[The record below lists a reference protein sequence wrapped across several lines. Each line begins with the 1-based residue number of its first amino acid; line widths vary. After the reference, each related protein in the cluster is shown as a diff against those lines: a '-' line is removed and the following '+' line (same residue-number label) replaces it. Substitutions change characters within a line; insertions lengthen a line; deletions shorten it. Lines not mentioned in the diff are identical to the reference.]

1 MQPIGVLPIN
11 KPIDVRST
19 QCVDTVRQILGRKN
33 KVGHGGTL
41 DSTASGLLI
50 LLVGNKQEIIEAA
63 KATNAHNFIM
73 AMPKCYET
81 TIKFGSETTTDDA
94 SGEIKKISPWEH
106 ITDSNIDWVLHG
118 FMGWRMQTPPSISA
132 VHIDGER
139 AHRLTRDGRDVE
151 ISAKPVFFQSV
162 ERTSS
167 IDSQGCVS
175 FRINCRKG
183 TYIRSFARDLGR
195 RLCSAGH
202 VCKLKRVGCGMF
214 SSDNAVSF
222 DDISSMRFKELSSII
237 LPVRSVAGSCMSYI
251 ADDYAFK
258 RLANGQGVMLSQM
271 QRESFPLY
279 SSSTENVTVSS
290 ESFFSICRLSRSSGS
305 FELMPEVNIITGDRG
320 NGQ

>member
-50 LLVGNKQEIIEAA
+50 LLVGN
-63 KATNAHNFIM
+63 ATRLSNFIM

-94 SGEIKKISPWEH
+94 SGEIKKISSWEH
-106 ITDSNIDWVLHG
+106 ITDSDIDRILHG

-162 ERTSS
+162 ERISS
-167 IDSQGCVS
+167 INSQGCVS

-183 TYIRSFARDLGR
+183 TYIRSFARDLARNLG
-195 RLCSAGH
+195 SAAH
-202 VCKLKRVGCGMF
+202 VYELKRVGCGMF

-237 LPVRSVAGSCMSYI
+237 LPVRSVVGSCMSYI

-305 FELMPEVNIITGDRG
+305 FELMPEVNIITADRG

>member
-41 DSTASGLLI
+41 DSTATGLLI
-50 LLVGNKQEIIEAA
+50 LLIGN
-63 KATNAHNFIM
+63 ATRLSNFIM

-81 TIKFGSETTTDDA
+81 TVQLGSETTTDDA
-94 SGEIKKISPWEH
+94 SGEIKTTLPWEH
-106 ITDSNIDWVLHG
+106 ITDGDIDCALHG

-139 AHRLTRDGRDVE
+139 AHRLTRDGHDVE
-151 ISAKPVFFQSV
+151 ISAKPVFFQSI
-162 ERTSS
+162 ERTSG

-175 FRINCRKG
+175 LRIHCRKG

-195 RLCSAGH
+195 SLGSAAH
-202 VCKLKRVGCGMF
+202 VHMLKRVGCGMF
-214 SSDNAVSF
+214 SSNDARTF
-222 DDISSMRFKELSSII
+222 DDISSMRFKELNSII
-237 LPVRSVAGSCMSYI
+237 LPVRSVVGSCMSYFS
-251 ADDYAFK
+251 DDYAFK
-258 RLANGQGVMLSQM
+258 RLSNGQGVMLSQM
-271 QRESFPLY
+271 KRECFARY
-279 SSSTENVTVSS
+279 SSATDSVTVSS
-290 ESFFSICRLSRSSGS
+290 DNFLSICRLSRRNGS
-305 FELMPEVNIITGDRG
+305 YELMPEVNIVSDRS

>member
-50 LLVGNKQEIIEAA
+50 LLVGN
-63 KATNAHNFIM
+63 ATRLSNFIM

-81 TIKFGSETTTDDA
+81 TIKLGCETTTDDA
-94 SGEIKKISPWEH
+94 TGEIKKTLPWEH
-106 ITDSNIDWVLHG
+106 ITGSEIDMILHG

-139 AHRLTRDGRDVE
+139 AHRLARDGQEVE
-151 ISAKPVFFQSV
+151 ISAKPVFFQSI
-162 ERTSS
+162 ERTSDT
-167 IDSQGCVS
+167 DSQGCVS
-175 FRINCRKG
+175 FKIHCRKG

-195 RLCSAGH
+195 KLNSAAH
-202 VCKLKRVGCGMF
+202 VCRLKRIGCGMF
-214 SSDNAVSF
+214 SSDTAKSF
-222 DDISSMRFKELSSII
+222 DDISSMRFKELSGNI

-258 RLANGQGVMLSQM
+258 RLSNGQGVMLSQM
-271 QRESFPLY
+271 KREYFPRY

-290 ESFFSICRLSRSSGS
+290 ESFFSICRLSRRGGTY
-305 FELMPEVNIITGDRG
+305 ELMPEVNIITADRG
-320 NGQ
+320 CGQ